1 MGSII
6 FTVILVAVA
15 IGLIAF
21 AIAAKKR
28 DYFGAFIGTLIAGI
42 LALIAAGA
50 VFFGATFYQ
59 NSQGEAKVIVNNVDR
74 TYQGKIVDASAG
86 FKSPLDEFVP
96 FDLFSQQATYA
107 GNGTAPSY
115 TGGSVSGQQI
125 TVNVGGVSGGSTR
138 ADIDL
143 VATYSLSSDKI
154 EDIYKEF
161 RTQERFT
168 EQIVQKQILSVARQV
183 PAGYSAVDFR
193 GTKRGEAELAITD
206 ALNKALEKYGVS
218 FSTVTLQDIRY
229 PENVENALNAIEE
242 ANQAAQ
248 KAEAEKRTSEV
259 NAEKALIEAEGR
271 AKAQI
276 AEANGEAEAN
286 RVLSESLTPAVIQQ
300 RQTEALMKA
309 AESGKLIVSGNSSPL
324 LQVPTE

>member
-6 FTVILVAVA
+6 FTIILVVVA

-21 AIAAKKR
+21 AVAARKR
-28 DYFGAFIGTLIAGI
+28 DYIGAFWGTLIAGI

-50 VFFGATFYQ
+50 IIFSATYFQ
-59 NSQGEAKVIVNNVDR
+59 NSQGEAKVIVNSLDR
-74 TYQGKIVDASAG
+74 TYQGKITEPSNG
-86 FKSPLDEFVP
+86 LKSPFEEFVP
-96 FDLFSQQATYA
+96 FDTFAQQVTFAGEGTGPSYA
-107 GNGTAPSY
+107 GGDIQ
-115 TGGSVSGQQI
+115 GQQI
-125 TVNVGGVSGGSTR
+125 TVNVGGVNGGSTR
-138 ADIDL
+138 ANIDL
-143 VATYSLSSDKI
+143 VASYSITPDKI

-168 EQIVQKQILSVARQV
+168 QQIVQKQILSVARQI
-183 PAGYSAVDFR
+183 PAQYTAVDFR

-206 ALNKALEKYGVS
+206 ALNKSLEKYGVE
-218 FSTVTLQDIRY
+218 FSPITLQDIRY

-286 RVLSESLTPAVIQQ
+286 RVLSASLTPAVIQQ